1 MGRRAETAVSEWKD
15 RINSLSV
22 AVIFNIDSPCN
33 TAATEYL
40 NLLPTYTNTS
50 SVSQIQTDIQN
61 NGDIMV

>member
-22 AVIFNIDSPCN
+22 AVIFNIDPPCK

-50 SVSQIQTDIQN
+50 SVSQIQTDINN